1 MSTSQKS
8 RTRRQQGRVSG
19 ILLSGVC
26 VVFSPSGTDFYAVP
40 EGIDG
45 PTFCRNMVDRYAHP
59 HTAEQPAP
67 TPIRFNF
74 SRFLMPLYA
83 AVTALFRRKVI
94 LK

>member
-1 MSTSQKS
+1 MSTTQKS
-8 RTRRQQGRVSG
+8 RTRHQQGRVSG
-19 ILLSGVC
+19 VLLSGVC

-59 HTAEQPAP
+59 HTAERP
-67 TPIRFNF
+67 TPKSARFNF
-74 SRFLMPLYA
+74 SRFVMTLHA